1 VLGGQVEMMFDAV
14 TVMSEH
20 VKAGKVKAIATSGT
34 ARSAVM
40 PNVPTLAEAGVPGYD
55 AVIWLGLMAPKGT
68 PPAIVAKLN
77 AEVSRIVASPEVKA
91 DWAKQGAAAMVMT
104 PDAFTKYLND
114 DVVKWERIV
123 KISGARADK

>member
-1 VLGGQVEMMFDAV
+1 
-14 TVMSEH
+14 
-20 VKAGKVKAIATSGT
+20 
-34 ARSAVM
+34 VM

-55 AVIWLGLMAPKGT
+55 AVICLGLMAPKGT

-77 AEVSRIVASPEVKA
+77 AEVSRIVARPEVKA

-104 PDAFTKYLND
+104 PDAFTKSLND